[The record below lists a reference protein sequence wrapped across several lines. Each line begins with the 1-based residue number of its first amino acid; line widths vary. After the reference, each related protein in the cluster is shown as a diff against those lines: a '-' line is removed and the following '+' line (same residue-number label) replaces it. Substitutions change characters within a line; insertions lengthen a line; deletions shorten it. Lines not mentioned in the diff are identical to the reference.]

1 MITEILLSILTTV
14 IAFIIYAVMCMI
26 IIYLSAVLIFK
37 ERTPKEKTGE
47 EKDLMDKFNNVN
59 SKKD

>member
-26 IIYLSAVLIFK
+26 IIYLLAVLIFK